1 MFQLQPDVHLLLLC
15 AEGSVSDPSHNCPLL
30 SCCYGA
36 TGHASPSSESAAV
49 LRPPEQFGSAPFLRC
64 TQPPSSCAF
73 PFYPGCL
80 WRRRRGGGDD
90 ERGFVRVHV
99 SRRHFPAAAG
109 RDPRGGPLRCGGGFL
124 VPQLPHRPSEPPAAR
139 SGWFWSGPRR
149 DRTPP
154 THQVCGRLKCSV
166 YWSLVVS
173 AASQVTCL
181 PSLCCS
187 LSFEDTSSVHTGA
200 GCSLPSRTFCPAQS
214 VAGRNEPLPHNQSCS
229 RPQAARTDSAGG
241 DVVDDSLCPHADG
254 RVPEKSGDTGS
265 RQRSS
270 SSWGGLLTPQMAP
283 ATNPGCCTDA
293 EETEESR
300 FPGTAPGFGSFPNS
314 PDHDGP
320 PWGTCLPASSAC
332 STHERLT
339 SSVTQQRLHEPGLAP
354 SGPVAPQPTSLAQ
367 ALPQQPNRH
376 GAHPPPPPGLLTP
389 EQEANICQP
398 VIICEEIRLTP
409 QIRGPPLPAPP
420 TPPQV
425 YSETLPQ
432 GQGSGSAPRCFTQPL
447 SGASVMEGSPVTLE
461 VEVSGEPEPRV
472 AGWVA
477 SNHLHDSTEA

>member
-1 MFQLQPDVHLLLLC
+1 MFTSSSSVLKAQCQIHPITAHFCPVAMAPQATPPPADASGGGGVEVETMSEGSYECTSPDDISLPPLAETPEVVHSDVEEGFSSHSFHIGHQSHQQPDL
-15 AEGSVSDPSHNCPLL
+15 
-30 SCCYGA
+30 
-36 TGHASPSSESAAV
+36 
-49 LRPPEQFGSAPFLRC
+49 
-64 TQPPSSCAF
+64 
-73 PFYPGCL
+73 
-80 WRRRRGGGDD
+80 
-90 ERGFVRVHV
+90 
-99 SRRHFPAAAG
+99 AG
-109 RDPRGGPLRCGGGFL
+109 
-124 VPQLPHRPSEPPAAR
+124 
-139 SGWFWSGPRR
+139 SGPAHGG
-149 DRTPP
+149 TGPP
-154 THQVCGRLKCSV
+154 PLT
-166 YWSLVVS
+166 
-173 AASQVTCL
+173 
-181 PSLCCS
+181 S
-187 LSFEDTSSVHTGA
+187 LSLEDTSSVHTGA

-214 VAGRNEPLPHNQSCS
+214 VAGKNEPLPHNQSCS
-229 RPQAARTDSAGG
+229 RPQAASRTDSAGG

-270 SSWGGLLTPQMAP
+270 SSWGDLLTPQMAP

-320 PWGTCLPASSAC
+320 PCGTCLPASSAC

-398 VIICEEIRLTP
+398 VTICEEIRLTP

-472 AGWVA
+472 AGCRDTPSLGGALACEHSSDGGDGWRPAEAPHVVA
-477 SNHLHDSTEA
+477 DWPRLFGTLCVLLWLLFLLVL